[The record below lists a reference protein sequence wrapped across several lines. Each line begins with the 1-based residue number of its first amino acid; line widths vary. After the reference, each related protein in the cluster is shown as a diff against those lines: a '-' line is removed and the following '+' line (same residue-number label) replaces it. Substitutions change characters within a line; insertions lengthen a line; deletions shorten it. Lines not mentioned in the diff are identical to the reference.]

1 MKRSSIEWFL
11 AQFEA
16 SDMMLEAAI
25 TLPQH
30 MQHKNCKAAFDQY
43 MRQNPNRIK
52 AVCDKLVE
60 AA

>member
-11 AQFEA
+11 TQFEA

-43 MRQNPNRIK
+43 MRQNPNRVK
-52 AVCDKLVE
+52 SVCDKLLE